1 MRAAFLLLIGL
12 LAAPAVAA
20 ADQLEMRLSGGR
32 VTIIAD
38 NVPLQRILAE
48 WARLGQTKIIN
59 AEKLTGPPVTL
70 RLLDVPESQA
80 LEVLLR
86 SASGYIAAPRPQ
98 PAPSASTFDRVVI
111 LASSRPVNT
120 PVPVQPGLPGG
131 PAGAYAPPGA
141 MPPPGA
147 APPMVVPDDEQGGDV
162 DPSMRP
168 MPQWPVTSPQ
178 PGPVMTPPPGPG
190 MAPSP
195 FAPPG
200 SLTPAP
206 QPGSVPPGT
215 LPPGQQPVTPGM
227 MPVQPGP
234 TVLPRPGVAQPQQPP
249 PPPIRPPGD

>member
-1 MRAAFLLLIGL
+1 MRAAFLLLVSV
-12 LAAPAVAA
+12 LAAPAAA
-20 ADQLEMRLSGGR
+20 FADQLEMRLSGGR

-48 WARLGQTKIIN
+48 WARLGQTRVVN

-70 RLLDVPESQA
+70 RLVDVPEAKA
-80 LEVLLR
+80 LEILLR

-98 PAPSASTFDRVVI
+98 PDPSASTFDRVVI

-120 PVPVQPGLPGG
+120 PVPAQPGLPGG
-131 PAGAYAPPGA
+131 GPASPYAPPGA
-141 MPPPGA
+141 M
-147 APPMVVPDDEQGGDV
+147 PPMVVPDDEQGVEG

-178 PGPVMTPPPGPG
+178 PGPVMTPQPGTGTPPGYVP
-190 MAPSP
+190 
-195 FAPPG
+195 PPG
-200 SLTPAP
+200 VTPAP
-206 QPGSVPPGT
+206 

-234 TVLPRPGVAQPQQPP
+234 TVLPRPGVAPQQPSPTPTPIKP
-249 PPPIRPPGD
+249 PSD